1 MSWYN
6 DNTENNFID
15 ATQEF
20 TGRSGISTS
29 TTTVENTEDLEIT
42 ETTADTATQM
52 MDYIKSTIESNET
65 LMEQLPLSLACG
77 AMGLCILFP
86 SYLFPILPMSI
97 IIGTAYGIYR
107 APAVMSFAALVVVL
121 FYFAFT
127 YWLHLEW
134 VRILYLVSY

>member
-1 MSWYN
+1 LYIVFDFTTKRS
-6 DNTENNFID
+6 TNN
-15 ATQEF
+15 
-20 TGRSGISTS
+20 
-29 TTTVENTEDLEIT
+29 LEEI
-42 ETTADTATQM
+42 ETMAADTATQM

-97 IIGTAYGIYR
+97 IIIIGTAYGIYT
-107 APAVMSFAALVVVL
+107 APAVISFAALVVVL
-121 FYFAFT
+121 LYFAFT

>member
-1 MSWYN
+1 M
-6 DNTENNFID
+6 
-15 ATQEF
+15 A
-20 TGRSGISTS
+20 
-29 TTTVENTEDLEIT
+29 
-42 ETTADTATQM
+42 ADTATQM

-97 IIGTAYGIYR
+97 IIIIGTAYGIYT
-107 APAVMSFAALVVVL
+107 APAVISFAALVVVL
-121 FYFAFT
+121 LYFAFT

>member
-1 MSWYN
+1 M
-6 DNTENNFID
+6 
-15 ATQEF
+15 A
-20 TGRSGISTS
+20 
-29 TTTVENTEDLEIT
+29 
-42 ETTADTATQM
+42 ADTATQM

-97 IIGTAYGIYR
+97 IIGTAYGIYT

-121 FYFAFT
+121 LYFAFT

-134 VRILYLVSY
+134 VRILSRVILISLYYDINTFNIYHAQHDILTS